1 MMDTPHEETLFEF
14 PCEFPVKVMGRDFE
28 QMHAVLLEVITRY
41 AKPEFMDSLK
51 KQDSSS
57 GKYTSLT
64 VTVTADS
71 KEQLDN
77 IYRELTASEHIL
89 VAL

>member
-1 MMDTPHEETLFEF
+1 MDTPHDETLFEF
-14 PCEFPVKVMGRDFE
+14 PCDFPVKVMGRDFE
-28 QMHAVLLEVITRY
+28 QMHTILLEVLTRH
-41 AKPEFMDSLK
+41 AHPDFMESLK

-77 IYRELTASEHIL
+77 IYRELTASDHIL

>member
-1 MMDTPHEETLFEF
+1 MDNPEEETLFEF

-28 QMHAVLLEVITRY
+28 QMHAVLLEVLDRH
-41 AKPEFMDSLK
+41 ANPEFINSLK
-51 KQDSSS
+51 TQNSSS

-64 VTVTADS
+64 VTVTAHS

-77 IYRELTASEHIL
+77 LYRDLTASEHIL

>member
-1 MMDTPHEETLFEF
+1 MSTPHEETLFEF
-14 PCEFPVKVMGRDFE
+14 PCDFPVKVMGRDFE
-28 QMHAVLLEVITRY
+28 QMHSVLTDVLARH
-41 AKPEFMDSLK
+41 ASPECMASLK
-51 KQDSSS
+51 KQESSS

-64 VTVTADS
+64 VIVSADS

-77 IYRELTASEHIL
+77 IYLDLTASPHIL